1 MSTPGEDAQREMEQ
15 RALRN
20 VRGLVDKIE
29 VDDQLA
35 RRSQVRTLIALVLG
49 AVLIAVLLGL
59 AIAWGDRGRGGEVV
73 IPPPAPKPGQLMPN
87 APRAP
92 Q

>member
-1 MSTPGEDAQREMEQ
+1 MSDPGHDAQRDMER

-29 VDDQLA
+29 SDDKLG
-35 RRSQVRTLIALVLG
+35 RRAQVRTLIGIVAVAVAVAVALGIVV
-49 AVLIAVLLGL
+49 ASR
-59 AIAWGDRGRGGEVV
+59 DRGNAVV
-73 IPPPAPKPGQLMPN
+73 VAPPKPGQVMPQ

>member
-1 MSTPGEDAQREMEQ
+1 MSQPGEDAQRDMER

-29 VDDQLA
+29 NDDALS
-35 RRSQVRTLIALVLG
+35 RRAQMRTLIGMVLAAVVIAVVLG
-49 AVLIAVLLGL
+49 IVLSRRDA
-59 AIAWGDRGRGGEVV
+59 ARSVV
-73 IPPPAPKPGQLMPN
+73 IETPKPGQLVPQG
-87 APRAP
+87 PRAP

>member
-1 MSTPGEDAQREMEQ
+1 MSTPGDDAQRDMEQ

-29 VDDQLA
+29 NDDQLA
-35 RRSQVRTLIALVLG
+35 KRSQVRTLIGLVLA
-49 AVLIAVLLGL
+49 AVVIAVLLGL
-59 AIAWGDRGRGGEVV
+59 GISWRDRGRGGEVV
-73 IPPPAPKPGQLMPN
+73 IHPPAPKPGQVMPQ

>member
-1 MSTPGEDAQREMEQ
+1 MSTPGDDAQREMEQ

-29 VDDQLA
+29 SDDQLA
-35 RRSQVRTLIALVLG
+35 KRSQMRTLIGLVLG
-49 AVLIAVLLGL
+49 AVAIAVLLGIG
-59 AIAWGDRGRGGEVV
+59 IAMRDRGRNEIVV
-73 IPPPAPKPGQLMPN
+73 PPPPKPGQVMPQ

>member
-1 MSTPGEDAQREMEQ
+1 MSGSGDDAQRDMER

-20 VRGLVDKIE
+20 VRGLVDRME
-29 VDDQLA
+29 DDDKLA
-35 RRSQVRTLIALVLG
+35 RRTQLRVFVGLVIGVVVVAVVGALLV
-49 AVLIAVLLGL
+49 ARRPA
-59 AIAWGDRGRGGEVV
+59 GREVV
-73 IPPPAPKPGQLMPN
+73 VEPPKPGQLMPQ

>member
-1 MSTPGEDAQREMEQ
+1 MSTPGDDAQRDMER

-20 VRGLVDKIE
+20 VRGLVDRME
-29 VDDQLA
+29 NDDKLA
-35 RRSQVRTLIALVLG
+35 RRTQFRVFMGLVIG
-49 AVLIAVLLGL
+49 VVAIAVVGALLMTRRPP
-59 AIAWGDRGRGGEVV
+59 AREVV
-73 IPPPAPKPGQLMPN
+73 VDPPKPGQVMPQ

>member
-1 MSTPGEDAQREMEQ
+1 MSTPGDDAQRDMER

-20 VRGLVDKIE
+20 VRGLVDRME
-29 VDDQLA
+29 NDDKLGRRTQLRVFVGLVIGVVA
-35 RRSQVRTLIALVLG
+35 IAVVG
-49 AVLIAVLLGL
+49 AVLVARRP
-59 AIAWGDRGRGGEVV
+59 AGREVV
-73 IPPPAPKPGQLMPN
+73 VEPPKPGQVMPQ

>member
-1 MSTPGEDAQREMEQ
+1 VSTPGDDAQREMEQ

-20 VRGLVDKIE
+20 VRGLVEKIE
-29 VDDQLA
+29 SDDQLA
-35 RRSQVRTLIALVLG
+35 KRSQMRTLIGLVLG
-49 AVLIAVLLGL
+49 AVAIAVLLGIG
-59 AIAWGDRGRGGEVV
+59 IAKRGGGGNEIVV
-73 IPPPAPKPGQLMPN
+73 PPPPKPGQVMPQ

>member
-1 MSTPGEDAQREMEQ
+1 MSAPRDDAQREMEQ

-29 VDDQLA
+29 KDDKIAQ
-35 RRSQVRTLIALVLG
+35 RSQMRTLIGLVLVTV
-49 AVLIAVLLGL
+49 AIAVVLGI
-59 AIAWGDRGRGGEVV
+59 AIAMRDRGGSSEVV
-73 IPPPAPKPGQLMPN
+73 IPPPPKPGQLVPQG
-87 APRAP
+87 PRAP

>member
-1 MSTPGEDAQREMEQ
+1 MSTPGDDAQRDMER

-20 VRGLVDKIE
+20 VRGLVDRME
-29 VDDQLA
+29 NDDKLA
-35 RRSQVRTLIALVLG
+35 RRTQFRVFVGLVIG
-49 AVLIAVLLGL
+49 VVAIAVAGALLMTRRTP
-59 AIAWGDRGRGGEVV
+59 AREMVV
-73 IPPPAPKPGQLMPN
+73 EPPKPGQVMPL

>member
-1 MSTPGEDAQREMEQ
+1 MSTPGDDAQREMEQ

-29 VDDQLA
+29 NDDKLGRRAQL
-35 RRSQVRTLIALVLG
+35 RTFIGIVVA
-49 AVLIAVLLGL
+49 AVVAAVTIGVGL
-59 AIAWGDRGRGGEVV
+59 AWRDRGRGTVV
-73 IPPPAPKPGQLMPN
+73 ESPRPGQVMPQ